1 VPRPLLDRRLVVV
14 TGKGG
19 VGKST
24 VAAALALLASR
35 AGKRVLVCEVNTQ
48 ERVAPL
54 LGARPSGPAAREVR
68 PGLFTLLVTP
78 AEAMREYGLMVVKF
92 QTIYEAVFENR
103 LVRHFL
109 RVVPSL
115 GELVMLG
122 KILHEARAEALGRPR
137 WDLVILDAPATGHAV
152 QLLRVP
158 GAMLGTVPPGPLR
171 SDAEWMRDLLVDPAR
186 TALCIVTLPEEMP
199 VTEAIELDEQLR
211 GQVGIAPAALVVNA
225 MPDQRFDAAEGAR
238 LETLA
243 GGPPPAGPAA
253 RAGRLQAVRA
263 EAAARDLARART
275 GLELPTTILPL
286 LAAPAWGAAEVARLA
301 DVLAAPGPGEPAWT
315 GTGPAAASPAASP
328 RGAPGDRRGGRP

>member
-1 VPRPLLDRRLVVV
+1 VPPPLLDRRLVVV

-19 VGKST
+19 VGRST
-24 VAAALALLASR
+24 VSAALALLAAR

-54 LGARPSGPAAREVR
+54 LGARPAGAVATEAR
-68 PGLFTLLVTP
+68 PGLSTLVVTP
-78 AEAMREYGLMVVKF
+78 AGAMREYGLMVVRF

-122 KILHEARAEALGRPR
+122 KILHEARAEERGRPR

-171 SDAEWMRDLLVDPAR
+171 SDAQWMRDWLIDPAR

-211 GQVGIAPAALVVNA
+211 SQVGIAPAALVVNA
-225 MPDQRFDAAEGAR
+225 MPDQRFDVAEAVR

-243 GGPPPAGPAA
+243 SAPPPVGPAA

-263 EAAARDLARART
+263 EAAARDLARARAA
-275 GLELPTTILPL
+275 LDLPTTLLPL
-286 LAAPAWGAAEVARLA
+286 LAAPTWGAAEVTRLA
-301 DVLAAPGPGEPAWT
+301 DVLADPGPGEPAW
-315 GTGPAAASPAASP
+315 ASATTP
-328 RGAPGDRRGGRP
+328 RSTPPVGHGGRP